1 MFLLYF
7 LAGHAVTGLVMLMVC
22 ILLTWR
28 WSELNWRTVRYCAE
42 EGYLMLLYAPLI
54 VFLSWT
60 GRLDAMVEKWAA
72 SKIAA
77 PVD

>member
-1 MFLLYF
+1 MVFLYF
-7 LAGHAVTGLVMLMVC
+7 MAGHIVTGLVMMLLL
-22 ILLTWR
+22 ILLTGR
-28 WSELNWRTVRYCAE
+28 WGLLNWWNVRYCAE

-60 GRLDAMVEKWAA
+60 GRLDAMVERWAA